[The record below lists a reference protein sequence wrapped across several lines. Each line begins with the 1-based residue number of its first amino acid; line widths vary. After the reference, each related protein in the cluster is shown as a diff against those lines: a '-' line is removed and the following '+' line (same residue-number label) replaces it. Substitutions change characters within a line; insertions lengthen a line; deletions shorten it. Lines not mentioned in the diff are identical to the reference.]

1 MNEEYTRLDR
11 MRYTKNTTS
20 SRLAILAIVF
30 DVLFFISLYKSD
42 VGNYYYTILI
52 GASIIY
58 NLVFLLVT
66 FLASEGVKGY
76 QRNYTW
82 LLLALAC
89 GQIIRIFIY
98 PVQGHAARVGGAPVI
113 GSGQFIFMII
123 CLAASAVCLGGAAL
137 INWRKCKALSNHI
150 ASLEAGNA

>member
-42 VGNYYYTILI
+42 VGTYYYTILI

-58 NLVFLLVT
+58 NLIFLLAT

-89 GQIIRIFIY
+89 GQIVRIFIY
-98 PVQGHAARVGGAPVI
+98 PMQGHAAKVSGAAVI
-113 GSGQFIFMII
+113 GDGQFIFMII
-123 CLAASAVCLGGAAL
+123 CLTASAVCLVGAAL
-137 INWRKCKALSNHI
+137 INWRKSKALSNHI